1 MVVNQDLDPLAR
13 TPLDPAALDLL
24 QLSLFA
30 GMAANQVLRER
41 LAAKGVRGVRD
52 SHGFI
57 IQHLLR
63 GPHSASELAE
73 LLGISQQAVS
83 KSLAELARLKFV
95 QDSPSDD
102 GRVRKL
108 RLAKRGQAAVTATR
122 ALRRELEAELIAI
135 CGEQAYAQAKSVLLG
150 ALGKLGALDAIRQR
164 KLRP

>member
-1 MVVNQDLDPLAR
+1 MVVNQVEDPLDQ

-24 QLSLFA
+24 QLGLFA
-30 GMAANQVLRER
+30 GMAANQKLRER
-41 LAAKGVRGVRD
+41 LAASGVRGVRD

-83 KSLAELARLKFV
+83 KSLAELARWKLV
-95 QDSPSDD
+95 QPAPSDD
-102 GRVRKL
+102 RRVRKL
-108 RLAKRGQAAVTATR
+108 RLSARGRAVVTTSR
-122 ALRRELEAELIAI
+122 TLRRELEAELIDA
-135 CGEQAYAQAKSVLLG
+135 CGEQAYAQAKSVLLT
-150 ALGKLGALDAIRQR
+150 ALDALGALPAIRER